1 MDETDLNPKKALIV
15 NLSSIHELRYQIT
28 VLNKLCELE
37 SSYPCNLLGHAY
49 DFASGKYDQIINNY
63 KIGIIDTDQ
72 FIENMIDTAQLDFD
86 NKYFVNIDINN
97 VDYNVLK
104 ARRKKEL
111 FGKIWNEFIQLE
123 DDSPGCCFFSC
134 PTLSCKKKVQK
145 LIDYAQNE
153 NTAVDAIYFI
163 SNTNS
168 LNVHKIFSYLREKF
182 PKLIDAN
189 IIDNIIHIPEKI
201 SDQNKDIRVSQKN
214 KKPEIYLALS
224 YRYGIFKTGQDNQRI
239 GLPTTPDLLGLL
251 CDKFNRLKIS
261 NKNLFLISQYDK
273 DLEKANS
280 LGIRHCHADEFY
292 SHPITAVENNKIDE
306 KQRLLV

>member
-1 MDETDLNPKKALIV
+1 MDEIDLNPKKALIV
-15 NLSSIHELRYQIT
+15 NLSSIHELNCQTT
-28 VLNKLCELE
+28 VLNVIAALE
-37 SSYPCNLLGHAY
+37 SSYPFNLPGHAY
-49 DFASGKYDQIINNY
+49 DFASGKYDKIINDF
-63 KIGIIDTDQ
+63 KTGHTTTDQ
-72 FIENMIDTAQLDFD
+72 FLSQLIQTANLNFD
-86 NKYFVNIDINN
+86 DKYFENIDINDLN
-97 VDYNVLK
+97 YDQLK
-104 ARRKKEL
+104 AQNKKYLLGEA
-111 FGKIWNEFIQLE
+111 WNSLIQFKN
-123 DDSPGCCFFSC
+123 DSSCCCFFSC

-145 LIDYAQNE
+145 LIDYAQNK

-163 SNTNS
+163 SNTNP

-182 PKLIDAN
+182 PELFDAN
-189 IIDNIIHIPEKI
+189 IINNIIDSPEEI
-201 SDQNKDIRVSQKN
+201 SDQNKDIRVSQKT

-224 YRYGIFKTGQDNQRI
+224 YRYGVFKTGQDNQRI

-261 NKNLFLISQYDK
+261 NKSLFLISQYDK